1 MNTLVINIPAQACAP
16 TPQSLLTRS
25 CVYTRLGKQSA
36 LELQGTATLGELS
49 TSIKFAKQVIL
60 LLAAV
65 DVTLLRMNIPPLSA
79 SKLRAALPNLV
90 EERVLADPYDCLISC
105 SIQPG
110 GMQTVAVTQRAWVE
124 LLLQTLRGLGAQR
137 IIILPSQT
145 SLPLLEGQISG
156 ALQDMGSTLNLRL
169 SEHEGIG
176 LLIDP
181 AAGLMDTLHTL
192 IPAAPVTLFLD
203 EEMQRKHGADLAA
216 DIGVTI
222 KALNGTHFQMPDISL
237 DLAAGVASAHQ
248 NSWDWR
254 PWRWPLVLGA
264 ALLLTQTVALNLD
277 WWHLSRESLD
287 LRTSMKQIYLS
298 AYPNETVI
306 LDPLLQMQQKI
317 AASRHNAG
325 LSAADDFDSLL
336 AEFGAAWSATQPPTS
351 ITAIEY
357 HEHKLMVSLKD
368 KVNIDGLQNTLAQRG
383 LALEVAQDNER
394 SWTLRSRK

>member
-1 MNTLVINIPAQACAP
+1 
-16 TPQSLLTRS
+16 
-25 CVYTRLGKQSA
+25 YTRLGKQSA

-49 TSIKFAKQVIL
+49 ASIKFAKQVIL

-90 EERVLADPYDCLISC
+90 EERILADASDCVISC
-105 SIQPG
+105 SNQSG
-110 GMQTVAVTQRAWVE
+110 GMQTVAVAQRAWVE

-181 AAGLMDTLHTL
+181 AAGLMGTLRTL

-203 EEMQRKHGADLAA
+203 EEMQRKHGAELTA
-216 DIGVTI
+216 DNAITI
-222 KALNGTHFQMPDISL
+222 KALNGTHFQMPNMSL
-237 DLAAGVASAHQ
+237 DLAASITSAQH
-248 NSWDWR
+248 SVWDWR

-336 AEFGAAWSATQPPTS
+336 AEFGAAWSATPPPTT

-357 HEHKLMVSLKD
+357 HEHKLIVSLKD

>member
-1 MNTLVINIPAQACAP
+1 MLG
-16 TPQSLLTRS
+16 
-25 CVYTRLGKQSA
+25 RLGTVIS
-36 LELQGTATLGELS
+36 S
-49 TSIKFAKQVIL
+49 AKQVIL

-90 EERVLADPYDCLISC
+90 EERILADASDCVISC
-105 SIQPG
+105 SNQSG
-110 GMQTVAVTQRAWVE
+110 GMQTVAVAQRAWVE

-137 IIILPSQT
+137 ILILPSQT

-156 ALQDMGSTLNLRL
+156 ALQDMGSTLSLRL
-169 SEHEGIG
+169 SEHEGMG

-181 AAGLMDTLHTL
+181 ATGLLSTLRAL

-203 EEMQRKHGADLAA
+203 VEMQRKLGADLAA
-216 DIGVTI
+216 DSGITI
-222 KALNGTHFQMPDISL
+222 KALNGTHFQMPNLSL
-237 DLAAGVASAHQ
+237 ELAAGVASAHQ

-254 PWRWPLVLGA
+254 PWRWPLALGA

-277 WWHLSRESLD
+277 WWHLSRESLN
-287 LRTSMKQIYLS
+287 LRSSMKQIYLS
-298 AYPNETVI
+298 AYPKETVI

-317 AASRHNAG
+317 AASRHDAG

-336 AEFGAAWSATQPPTS
+336 AEFGSAWSATPPPTS

-357 HEHKLMVSLKD
+357 HDHKLIVGLKD
-368 KVNIDGLQNTLAQRG
+368 KVNIDGLKNTLAQRS
-383 LALEVAQDNER
+383 LVLEAAQDNER

>member
-25 CVYTRLGKQSA
+25 CVYTRLGKQNA
-36 LELQGTATLGELS
+36 LELQGTATLGELGA
-49 TSIKFAKQVIL
+49 SIKSAKQVIL

-65 DVTLLRMNIPPLSA
+65 DATLLRMNVPPLSA

-90 EERVLADPYDCLISC
+90 EERVLADPSDCLISC
-105 SIQPG
+105 STQPG

-137 IIILPSQT
+137 IVILPSQT

-169 SEHEGIG
+169 SEHEGVGLSIG
-176 LLIDP
+176 
-181 AAGLMDTLHTL
+181 AAGLLSTLRAL
-192 IPAAPVTLFLD
+192 IPSAPVTLFLE
-203 EEMQRKHGADLAA
+203 EEMRAIYGAELTVDSG
-216 DIGVTI
+216 ITI
-222 KALNGTHFQMPDISL
+222 KAMNGTQLQMPDMTL
-237 DLAAGVASAHQ
+237 DLADGVASAHQ
-248 NSWDWR
+248 SVWDWR
-254 PWRWPLVLGA
+254 PWRWPLLLGA

-277 WWHLSRESLD
+277 WWHLSRESRD
-287 LRTSMKQIYLS
+287 LRSSMKQIYLS
-298 AYPNETVI
+298 AYPKETVI

-317 AASRHNAG
+317 AAARHDAG

-336 AEFGAAWSATQPPTS
+336 SEFGAAWSTTPPPTS

-357 HEHKLMVSLKD
+357 HEHKLLISLKD
-368 KVNIDGLQNTLAQRG
+368 KVGMDGIKSTLAQRG
-383 LALEVAQDNER
+383 LELETAPDNER
-394 SWTLRSRK
+394 RWTVRSRK